1 MSIYEQVLTRIL
13 KTGRTFS
20 TFGNAASQAVNIVT
34 HLLSHLAHTLDT
46 GAVQVA
52 VVLARL
58 DEPMALDVLLHL
70 FPRRHKVIVPP
81 VYLILPLG
89 PCGVCQT
96 N

>member
-1 MSIYEQVLTRIL
+1 MCAYMSMSLQVLTKIRKTSVLCVVRIL
-13 KTGRTFS
+13 KS
-20 TFGNAASQAVNIVT
+20 SILWT

-70 FPRRHKVIVPP
+70 FPR
-81 VYLILPLG
+81 
-89 PCGVCQT
+89 
-96 N
+96 